1 MKKRTIIIGMF
12 ILFLVGVISIIGT
25 YAIDSTITE
34 GNSSTADYLFNI
46 TLGDRTNREV
56 VIPSYDSKIVDIK
69 ISNPNEFNMSYL
81 LYIEGVNS
89 NISVINIKD
98 TEASGVLASKTVTI
112 IQVFIQNNSSSDV
125 TIKIKDIVGFE
136 KEILTLP
143 DNSTSINKGNYYK
156 AIVRSNNNT
165 YGKVKP
171 NIKLSTLNGTVKYEI
186 VPNTGYKYKS
196 TTCTGSITDNILTIS
211 NITSNI
217 NCEVVFEPIK
227 VQVNLDLAGGVVE
240 TTYTEPKEYTYTVPA
255 TGTYKIELWGAQGL
269 SEYGGKGGYTKGEI
283 KLNQNDNFYVY
294 VGGTNGYNGGGSSS
308 NKSGGGATDV
318 RLTTGTFDNFDSL
331 KSRIMVAAGGG
342 AVTNNDSGA
351 LAGNAGGLVG
361 YDGVAHSYVGSTY
374 IGTGAS
380 QSSGGKIGSSATSG
394 TNGTFGIGGTG
405 GVGPGDP
412 NHTGCGGGGG
422 YYGGGASAWH
432 AGSGGGSSYISGH
445 NGCDAISSNSTEGS
459 ITHSGQSVH
468 YSGKVFT
475 NTVMIDGQGYSW
487 TNTKGALQR
496 MPNPSGGYY
505 ASGIGN
511 SGNGV
516 AKITLLNSTIYM
528 NAYNTKYEYLPIP
541 TKSGYVF
548 LGWYTEPNGQGTKV
562 IENTILTNTSDHTLY
577 ASWGAINEYTTS
589 GSYTFTVPKSGLYKL
604 EVWGAQGG
612 SGMVNGVTKYAGGYG
627 GYSKGEIY
635 LETDTILYISVGGQ
649 GGNATDAQSGGAG
662 GYNGGGKG
670 GDDSNYTS
678 SGGNEPGGGGGGAT
692 HIATSSGL
700 LSTLSSS
707 TSSILVVA
715 GGGGGSAYYGGGGS
729 GGGINGTYGDSSSTI
744 FGTQTSGNS
753 FGLGGDGIAATGGA
767 GGGGAG
773 YYGGGGGQSDSTSG
787 GGGSGYIG
795 NSLLKAKYMYCYNCT
810 TSDEVNTKTYTT
822 TNVSATPTAN
832 YAKSG
837 SGAVKITFLGEDSS
851 APVGTITAS
860 KDYNNINVSISA
872 TDDFGIDHYEYYLST
887 SSTCPTEGYTISNS
901 SNYMYN
907 VLSAG
912 TYYVCARVV
921 DISDNVLSLKSD
933 AINYQRVYSSTIK
946 YSTNEG
952 TITPNTGSYTWTTD
966 SNGLIYQNGSIYQ
979 SVINYGSL
987 SDLVNY
993 NNSEFI
999 NITKAGYTVLD
1010 GEEWICSSGCT
1021 TSDRTYD
1028 QDVKYTAADFCDP
1041 LNANCT
1047 VTLKVNWKEMYTV
1060 SYNANG
1066 GSGAPSSQT
1075 KIDGVN
1081 MTLSSTVP
1089 TKDGYKFVGW
1099 ATSSDAT
1106 SATYAA
1112 GGTYST
1118 NSSVTLYAVWK
1129 SIYTVPA
1136 FTYTGSYKIVDE
1148 SNNVISSPSTWTG
1161 NWKIRFLS
1169 SGTFT
1174 STSSIIVD
1182 IFAVGGGGGGGASG
1196 GCGGYTATKK
1206 TVKLQANTG
1215 YAITVG
1221 AGGAAGNAGGT
1232 SSFATFISAAGG
1244 AGPGGSGG
1252 SGGGGSGFYLSSSNH
1267 INGGNGGSNGSNGVN
1282 GWGTDGYHNGYGQ
1295 GTTTRE
1301 FGESSGTL
1309 YSGGGGGSGDC
1320 GYDFVNAGSGGA
1332 GGGGNGGFAFTNGG
1346 NGTANT
1352 GGGGGGGCKSDGS
1365 GYQGGYGGSGIVI
1378 IRNTKSSGNADAPMP
1393 TCTLSANATTI
1404 TATVSTNGDS
1414 SIVYQGWNSTYS
1426 GTSSSSKSISVG
1438 MHTYYVKNKAGNT
1451 GECSAKVIATTENCE
1466 CGAGFPQSGACYI
1479 GIIEN
1484 GKWVGNRY
1492 YKECEYTYTCT
1503 SGTKINNSYCFK
1515 TY

>member
-1 MKKRTIIIGMF
+1 MKKRTIYIT
-12 ILFLVGVISIIGT
+12 LFLIFIIGVISLIGT
-25 YAIDSTITE
+25 FAIDSTITE

-56 VIPSYDSKIVDIK
+56 IIPSYDSKIVDIK

-186 VPNTGYKYKS
+186 VPNTGCKYKS

-227 VQVNLDLAGGVVE
+227 VQVNLDLTGGVVE

-528 NAYNTKYEYLPIP
+528 NAYNTKYEYLPTP
-541 TKSGYVF
+541 TRTGYTF
-548 LGWYTEPNGQGTKV
+548 EGWYTEPDGKGTKITSDTV
-562 IENTILTNTSDHTLY
+562 LTNENDHTLY
-577 ASWGAINEYTTS
+577 AQYT
-589 GSYTFTVPKSGLYKL
+589 K
-604 EVWGAQGG
+604 
-612 SGMVNGVTKYAGGYG
+612 N
-627 GYSKGEIY
+627 
-635 LETDTILYISVGGQ
+635 
-649 GGNATDAQSGGAG
+649 
-662 GYNGGGKG
+662 
-670 GDDSNYTS
+670 
-678 SGGNEPGGGGGGAT
+678 
-692 HIATSSGL
+692 
-700 LSTLSSS
+700 
-707 TSSILVVA
+707 
-715 GGGGGSAYYGGGGS
+715 
-729 GGGINGTYGDSSSTI
+729 
-744 FGTQTSGNS
+744 
-753 FGLGGDGIAATGGA
+753 
-767 GGGGAG
+767 
-773 YYGGGGGQSDSTSG
+773 
-787 GGGSGYIG
+787 
-795 NSLLKAKYMYCYNCT
+795 
-810 TSDEVNTKTYTT
+810 
-822 TNVSATPTAN
+822 
-832 YAKSG
+832 
-837 SGAVKITFLGEDSS
+837 
-851 APVGTITAS
+851 
-860 KDYNNINVSISA
+860 
-872 TDDFGIDHYEYYLST
+872 
-887 SSTCPTEGYTISNS
+887 
-901 SNYMYN
+901 
-907 VLSAG
+907 
-912 TYYVCARVV
+912 TYY
-921 DISDNVLSLKSD
+921 I
-933 AINYQRVYSSTIK
+933 
-946 YSTNEG
+946 
-952 TITPNTGSYTWTTD
+952 
-966 SNGLIYQNGSIYQ
+966 
-979 SVINYGSL
+979 
-987 SDLVNY
+987 
-993 NNSEFI
+993 
-999 NITKAGYTVLD
+999 
-1010 GEEWICSSGCT
+1010 
-1021 TSDRTYD
+1021 TYD
-1028 QDVKYTAADFCDP
+1028 
-1041 LNANCT
+1041 
-1047 VTLKVNWKEMYTV
+1047 
-1060 SYNANG
+1060 ANG
-1066 GSGAPSSQT
+1066 GTGAPSTQAFLYNSGA
-1075 KIDGVN
+1075 KISTIVPTRPGYTFLYWTYQGVVFNPGDAVPSGWGSFALTANWGVN
-1081 MTLSSTVP
+1081 DTTPPTCSLS
-1089 TKDGYKFVGW
+1089 
-1099 ATSSDAT
+1099 
-1106 SATYAA
+1106 
-1112 GGTYST
+1112 
-1118 NSSVTLYAVWK
+1118 
-1129 SIYTVPA
+1129 
-1136 FTYTGSYKIVDE
+1136 
-1148 SNNVISSPSTWTG
+1148 
-1161 NWKIRFLS
+1161 
-1169 SGTFT
+1169 
-1174 STSSIIVD
+1174 
-1182 IFAVGGGGGGGASG
+1182 AS
-1196 GCGGYTATKK
+1196 
-1206 TVKLQANTG
+1206 
-1215 YAITVG
+1215 
-1221 AGGAAGNAGGT
+1221 
-1232 SSFATFISAAGG
+1232 
-1244 AGPGGSGG
+1244 
-1252 SGGGGSGFYLSSSNH
+1252 
-1267 INGGNGGSNGSNGVN
+1267 
-1282 GWGTDGYHNGYGQ
+1282 
-1295 GTTTRE
+1295 
-1301 FGESSGTL
+1301 
-1309 YSGGGGGSGDC
+1309 
-1320 GYDFVNAGSGGA
+1320 AGS
-1332 GGGGNGGFAFTNGG
+1332 
-1346 NGTANT
+1346 
-1352 GGGGGGGCKSDGS
+1352 
-1365 GYQGGYGGSGIVI
+1365 
-1378 IRNTKSSGNADAPMP
+1378 
-1393 TCTLSANATTI
+1393 TTI
-1404 TATVSTNGDS
+1404 TATVSDTGGSGIAGKGFSTSYGGETTKTVS
-1414 SIVYQGWNSTYS
+1414 ST
-1426 GTSSSSKSISVG
+1426 GTIK
-1438 MHTYYVKNKAGNT
+1438 YYVKDGAGNT
-1451 GECSAKVIATTENCE
+1451 GTCSATISATTENCD

-1492 YKECEYTYTCT
+1492 YKECDWTYTCS
-1503 SGTKINNSYCFK
+1503 SGTKLSNSYCFK
-1515 TY
+1515 AN